1 MLSCKE
7 IGELLSQAMDRKLSF
22 RERLGLKLH
31 LFICKTCSCYDRQLQ
46 FIARS
51 ARRLMQPEKDNQGI
65 PPLSNEAETRIN
77 NAIKQRLDNEKKK
90 NDE

>member
-7 IGELLSQAMDRKLSF
+7 IGELLSQGIDRKLSL
-22 RERLGLKLH
+22 REKWGLKFH
-31 LFICKTCSCYDRQLQ
+31 LFICKTCSCYDKQLQ

-65 PPLSNEAETRIN
+65 PPLSNEAEARIN
-77 NAIKQRLDNEKKK
+77 NAIKQRLDKRENNNE
-90 NDE
+90 